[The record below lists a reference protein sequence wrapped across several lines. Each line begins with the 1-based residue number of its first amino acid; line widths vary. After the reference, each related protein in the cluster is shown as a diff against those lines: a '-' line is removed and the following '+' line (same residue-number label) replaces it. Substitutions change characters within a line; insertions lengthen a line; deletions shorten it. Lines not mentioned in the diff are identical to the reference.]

1 MSQYGKRDIMK
12 KISIIYWSEYGNVE
26 LLATKIAEGAK
37 AAGAEVVLK
46 RVQEATIEDVTS
58 ADAVA
63 FGSPSMDNNQVEQ
76 TEMEPF
82 LKEFKLLPNN
92 NKNVVL
98 FGSFGW
104 DDGAFMVNFKNIMA
118 DYNFNVIGDVT
129 VKETPSEVELKK
141 AEELGALLAK

>member
-1 MSQYGKRDIMK
+1 MK
-12 KISIIYWSEYGNVE
+12 KVSIIYWSNYGNVE
-26 LLATKIAEGAK
+26 ILATKIAKGAEDAGAK
-37 AAGAEVVLK
+37 VTLK
-46 RVQEATIEDVTS
+46 RVQEATIEDVIS

-63 FGSPSMDNNQVEQ
+63 FGSPSMDNNKVEQ

-92 NKNVVL
+92 NKPTVL

-104 DDGAFMVNFKNIMA
+104 DNGEFMVNFKKIMA

-129 VKETPSEVELKK
+129 VKETPNEAELKR